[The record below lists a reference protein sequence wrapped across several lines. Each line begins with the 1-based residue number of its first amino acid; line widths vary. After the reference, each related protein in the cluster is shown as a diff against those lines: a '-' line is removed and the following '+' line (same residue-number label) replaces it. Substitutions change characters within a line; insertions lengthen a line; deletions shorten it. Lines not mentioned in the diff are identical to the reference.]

1 MPKPKGLTRPQI
13 AAYWRAATSAA
24 REAGV
29 PVDDY
34 RKRVM
39 REECGVTSV
48 KQLNRTHDFDAVMRR
63 FAEDVGDYA
72 MASKYAV
79 ADIHRMS
86 VLIRI
91 CCEQVLQLKGYPMGS
106 TAARDYLAGV
116 IGQSHIQCSTGPND
130 PSYWL
135 DISPDSLNAVFA
147 MLDTHRRRL
156 LRRILPP
163 GHSVNLGFDPESF
176 YRMTAEGGLIIDRAP
191 WAYDSTGVKVQVR

>member
-1 MPKPKGLTRPQI
+1 MTKPKGLTKPQI
-13 AAYWRAATSAA
+13 AAYWRAASAAA
-24 REAGV
+24 REAGI
-29 PVDDY
+29 PVDEY

-79 ADIHRMS
+79 ADVHRMS
-86 VLIRI
+86 VLVRI
-91 CCEQVLQLKGYPMGS
+91 CCEQVLQLKGCPAGS

-116 IGQSHIQCSTGPND
+116 IGQAHIQCGTDPHD

-135 DISPDSLNAVFA
+135 DISPDSLRAVFV

-156 LRRILPP
+156 LRRLCV
-163 GHSVNLGFDPESF
+163 GSEAFFGFDPSLT
-176 YRMTAEGGLIIDRAP
+176 YRLNDAGVTLVQHPGQ
-191 WAYDSTGVKVQVR
+191 YDSAGYIQVKVR

>member
-1 MPKPKGLTRPQI
+1 MTKSKGLTKPQI

-24 REAGV
+24 REAGI
-29 PVDDY
+29 PVDEY

-72 MASKYAV
+72 MASKFAV

-91 CCEQVLQLKGYPMGS
+91 CCEQVLQLKGCPAGS

-116 IGQSHIQCSTGPND
+116 IGQSHIQCATDPRD

-135 DISPDSLNAVFA
+135 DVSPDSLHAVFV

-156 LRRILPP
+156 LRRL
-163 GHSVNLGFDPESF
+163 SVVPDAFFGFDPSLT
-176 YRMTAEGGLIIDRAP
+176 YLPNGTGVLLVKSPGQ
-191 WAYDSTGVKVQVR
+191 YDSAGYIQVKVR

>member
-1 MPKPKGLTRPQI
+1 MTKSKGLTKPQI

-24 REAGV
+24 REAGI
-29 PVDDY
+29 PVDEY

-72 MASKYAV
+72 MASKFAV

-116 IGQSHIQCSTGPND
+116 IGQSHIQCSTDPHD

-135 DISPDSLNAVFA
+135 DISPASLNAVFA

-163 GHSVNLGFDPESF
+163 GHSVNLAFDPESF
-176 YRMTAEGGLIIDRAP
+176 YRTTADGGIVITRST
-191 WAYDSTGVKVQVR
+191 WAYNSTGIRIQVR

>member
-1 MPKPKGLTRPQI
+1 MRKPQGLTQPQI
-13 AAYWRAATSAA
+13 AAYFRAANAAA
-24 REAGV
+24 RALGEPLDA
-29 PVDDY
+29 Y

-39 REECGVTSV
+39 KEVCNVTST
-48 KQLNRTHDFDAVMRR
+48 KQLNRTGDFDAVMRR

-91 CCEQVLQLKGYPMGS
+91 CCEQVLQLKGCPAGS
-106 TAARDYLAGV
+106 TAARDYIAGV
-116 IGQSHIQCSTGPND
+116 IGQSHIQCGTDPHD

-135 DISPDSLNAVFA
+135 DISPDSLRAVFV

-156 LRRILPP
+156 LRRL
-163 GHSVNLGFDPESF
+163 SVVPDAFFGFDPSLT
-176 YRMTAEGGLIIDRAP
+176 YRPNGTGVLLVKSPGQ
-191 WAYDSTGVKVQVR
+191 YDSAGYIQVKVR

>member
-1 MPKPKGLTRPQI
+1 MTNPKCLTKPQI

-29 PVDDY
+29 PVDEY

-72 MASKYAV
+72 MASKFAV

-91 CCEQVLQLKGYPMGS
+91 CCEQVLQLKGCPAGS

-116 IGQSHIQCSTGPND
+116 IGQSHIQCATDPRD

-135 DISPDSLNAVFA
+135 DISPESLRSVFV

-156 LRRILPP
+156 LRRL
-163 GHSVNLGFDPESF
+163 SVVPDAFLGFDPSLT
-176 YRMTAEGGLIIDRAP
+176 YRPNGTGVLLVKSPGQ
-191 WAYDSTGVKVQVR
+191 YDSAGYIQVKVR

>member
-1 MPKPKGLTRPQI
+1 MRKPQGLTKAQI
-13 AAYWRAATSAA
+13 AAYFRAANAAA
-24 REAGV
+24 RALGEPLDA
-29 PVDDY
+29 Y

-39 REECGVTSV
+39 KEVCNVTST
-48 KQLNRTHDFDAVMRR
+48 KQLNRTGDFDAIMTR
-63 FAEDVGDYA
+63 FAEDVDDYA

-91 CCEQVLQLKGYPMGS
+91 CCEQVLQLKGCPAGS

-116 IGQSHIQCSTGPND
+116 IGQSHIKCGTDPRD

-135 DISPDSLNAVFA
+135 DISPESLRSVFV

-156 LRRILPP
+156 LRRLCT
-163 GHSVNLGFDPESF
+163 GSDAFFGFDPSLT
-176 YRMTAEGGLIIDRAP
+176 YRLKDAGVVLVKSPGQ
-191 WAYDSTGVKVQVR
+191 YDSAGYIQVKVR

>member
-1 MPKPKGLTRPQI
+1 MTKPKGLTKPQI
-13 AAYWRAATSAA
+13 AAYWRAAASAA

-29 PVDDY
+29 PVDEY

-63 FAEDVGDYA
+63 FAEDFGDYA
-72 MASKYAV
+72 MASKFAV

-91 CCEQVLQLKGYPMGS
+91 CCEQVLQLKGCPAGS
-106 TAARDYLAGV
+106 TAARDYIAGV
-116 IGQSHIQCSTGPND
+116 IGQSHIHCGTDPHD

-135 DISPDSLNAVFA
+135 DISPESLRSVFV

-156 LRRILPP
+156 LRRLCEGLEPFLP
-163 GHSVNLGFDPESF
+163 FDPRLS
-176 YRMTAEGGLIIDRAP
+176 YRPGDKGVRLIYADGQ
-191 WAYDSTGVKVQVR
+191 YDSAGYIQVKVR

>member
-1 MPKPKGLTRPQI
+1 MRKPQGLTQPQI
-13 AAYWRAATSAA
+13 AAYFRAANAAA
-24 REAGV
+24 RALGEPLDA
-29 PVDDY
+29 Y

-39 REECGVTSV
+39 KEVCNVTST
-48 KQLNRTHDFDAVMRR
+48 KQLNRTGDFDAVMRR

-91 CCEQVLQLKGYPMGS
+91 CCEQVLQLKGCPAGS

-116 IGQSHIQCSTGPND
+116 IGQSHIQCATDPRD

-135 DISPDSLNAVFA
+135 DISPDSLRAVFV

-156 LRRILPP
+156 LRRL
-163 GHSVNLGFDPESF
+163 SVVPDAFFGFDPSLT
-176 YRMTAEGGLIIDRAP
+176 YQPNGTGVLLVKRPGQ
-191 WAYDSTGVKVQVR
+191 YDSAGYIQVKVQ

>member
-1 MPKPKGLTRPQI
+1 MRKPQGLTKAQI
-13 AAYWRAATSAA
+13 AAYFRAANAAA
-24 REAGV
+24 RALGEPLDA
-29 PVDDY
+29 Y

-39 REECGVTSV
+39 KEVCNVTST
-48 KQLNRTHDFDAVMRR
+48 KQLNRTGDFDAIMTR

-91 CCEQVLQLKGYPMGS
+91 CCEQVLQLKGFPAGS
-106 TAARDYLAGV
+106 TAARDYIAGV
-116 IGQSHIQCSTGPND
+116 IGQSHIQCGTDPHD

-135 DISPDSLNAVFA
+135 DVSPDSLHAVFV

-156 LRRILPP
+156 LRRLCEGLEPFLP
-163 GHSVNLGFDPESF
+163 FDPRLTYHPGEQGV
-176 YRMTAEGGLIIDRAP
+176 RLIYADGQ
-191 WAYDSTGVKVQVR
+191 YDSAGYIQVKVR